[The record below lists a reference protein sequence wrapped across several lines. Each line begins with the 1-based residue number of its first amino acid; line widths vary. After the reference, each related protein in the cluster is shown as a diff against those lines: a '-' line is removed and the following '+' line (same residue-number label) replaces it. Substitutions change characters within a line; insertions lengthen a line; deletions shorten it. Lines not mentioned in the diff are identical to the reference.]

1 MVFSRNSPALVLLI
15 GLLLLVAT
23 GCATLADDPTPFD
36 PGASERAALE
46 ASQVLHAPATGPSG
60 SEAPPVTAALPESA
74 QDPAPLAPPSSDTP
88 SPDAGL
94 GFHAASPSAASEPPD
109 IDPFA
114 KEADGAEAEIEE
126 YDPWEGYNATMFEF
140 NRKVDKYVLKPTAKV
155 YDKVVPNALQR
166 GFANF
171 FHNVRFVPRLLNNL
185 FQAKFKGAGIEGG
198 RFLINSTLGVAG
210 FFDPAKYWLNLE
222 TPDEDAGQTLGAYG
236 MKPGPY
242 LILPLL
248 PPFTLR
254 DVTGFVIDIFLD
266 PINYLVFPSVELDG
280 APSLI
285 AHKNRGTTTI
295 AQFGSRV
302 YEILND
308 RSLNLEKFQGVE
320 EATLDL
326 YVAVR
331 NAYLQKRK
339 KAIKE

>member
-1 MVFSRNSPALVLLI
+1 MASRYPPTLVLLI
-15 GLLLLVAT
+15 GLLLLVAP
-23 GCATLADDPTPFD
+23 GCATIADSLTPFESGTSAPAAQVAD
-36 PGASERAALE
+36 QIPPVSANGPSGPDIPLVTAGLPESVHDPVPATPLSPDPSPGILAADPSPPAEPFDYDPFAREPGASAA
-46 ASQVLHAPATGPSG
+46 PM
-60 SEAPPVTAALPESA
+60 
-74 QDPAPLAPPSSDTP
+74 
-88 SPDAGL
+88 
-94 GFHAASPSAASEPPD
+94 
-109 IDPFA
+109 
-114 KEADGAEAEIEE
+114 EE
-126 YDPWEGYNATMFEF
+126 YDPWEGYNTTMFEF
-140 NRKVDKYVLKPTAKV
+140 NRKVDKYVLKPVAKV
-155 YDKVVPNALQR
+155 YDQVVPVVLQR
-166 GFANF
+166 GFSNF

-185 FQAKFKGAGIEGG
+185 FQAKFKGAGIEGS

-210 FFDPAKYWLNLE
+210 FFDPAKYWLSLE

-236 MKPGPY
+236 VKPGPY
-242 LILPLL
+242 VILPLL

-331 NAYLQKRK
+331 NAYLQRRG

>member
-1 MVFSRNSPALVLLI
+1 
-15 GLLLLVAT
+15 
-23 GCATLADDPTPFD
+23 
-36 PGASERAALE
+36 
-46 ASQVLHAPATGPSG
+46 
-60 SEAPPVTAALPESA
+60 
-74 QDPAPLAPPSSDTP
+74 
-88 SPDAGL
+88 
-94 GFHAASPSAASEPPD
+94 
-109 IDPFA
+109 
-114 KEADGAEAEIEE
+114 
-126 YDPWEGYNATMFEF
+126 MFEF
-140 NRKVDKYVLKPTAKV
+140 NRKVDKYVLKPVAKV
-155 YDKVVPNALQR
+155 YDRIVPDALQR

-171 FHNVRFVPRLLNNL
+171 FHHVHFVPRLLNNL

-210 FFDPAKYWLNLE
+210 FFDPAKYWLSLE
-222 TPDEDAGQTLGAYG
+222 TPDEDAGQSLGAYG
-236 MKPGPY
+236 VKPGPY

-254 DVTGFVIDIFLD
+254 DATGFVIDIFLD
-266 PINYLVFPSVELDG
+266 PINYLVFPSIEVDG

-302 YEILND
+302 FEILND